1 MKNTAKIYLF
11 DFTTKEYIG
20 SKDAFDDFGRAVEH
34 LNSTQIAPSMQEGFV
49 SVFNITEQ
57 AWSNLE
63 DNRGIEGYMNG
74 EHIKIKE
81 LGALPADF
89 TLELAEPVKTD
100 DELREEIKAQRDTL
114 LKESDFSQMNDA
126 PLSDE
131 EKEVWKNY
139 RQALR
144 DLPQQELFLTSP
156 KEVQLPAKP

>member
-1 MKNTAKIYLF
+1 MHTFISPQGNIEVWEEKP
-11 DFTTKEYIG
+11 
-20 SKDAFDDFGRAVEH
+20 KD
-34 LNSTQIAPSMQEGFV
+34 
-49 SVFNITEQ
+49 
-57 AWSNLE
+57 
-63 DNRGIEGYMNG
+63 Y
-74 EHIKIKE
+74 
-81 LGALPADF
+81 F
-89 TLELAEPVKTD
+89 TLEDGEHLLPKQAELT
-100 DELREEIKAQRDTL
+100 LEEEQERLKAQRDTL